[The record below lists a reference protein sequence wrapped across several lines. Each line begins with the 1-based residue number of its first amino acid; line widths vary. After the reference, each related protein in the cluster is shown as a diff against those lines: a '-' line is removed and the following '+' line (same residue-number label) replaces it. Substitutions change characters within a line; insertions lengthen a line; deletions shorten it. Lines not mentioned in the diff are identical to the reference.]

1 MNQESIRVLLVD
13 DHEVVRSGYRRLLE
27 SEANIQVC
35 AEASDGEEAYR
46 KFVEL
51 NPDVVVMDLSMEGMS
66 GLEASRKIIT
76 RDPAARI
83 LIFSV
88 HENELYLNKTLD
100 AGVKGYISKRSAA
113 SVMIEAV
120 LHIAKGELYIGQEM
134 MPFLVARNSSK
145 ASNSVGDL
153 TTRQFEIFRML
164 AEGKSVNE
172 ISEILNLSPK
182 TVGHHYTQIKTKL
195 NAENMADLARI
206 AVRLELIIP

>member
-1 MNQESIRVLLVD
+1 MSDETISVLIVD

-27 SEANIQVC
+27 SEDNIQVC
-35 AEASDGEEAYR
+35 AEASDGEEAYIKYIDGR
-46 KFVEL
+46 
-51 NPDVVVMDLSMEGMS
+51 PDVVVMDLTMEGMS
-66 GLEASRKIIT
+66 GLEASRKIIA
-76 RDPAARI
+76 RDPAAKI

-120 LHIAKGELYIGQEM
+120 KHIARGELYIGQEM
-134 MPFLVARNSSK
+134 MPYLVARKSSRGS
-145 ASNSVGDL
+145 ANVGDL

-172 ISEILNLSPK
+172 ISEILSLSPK